1 MYFIFIRQYHILSY
15 RKKTLAVNFG
25 LPGSFLPQTKPR
37 QTEGIKMNWIQKNRH
52 EILHYNMALI
62 GGISGAYAIL
72 VRGGNFGAAE
82 TTNLI
87 ELALDCAEHNVM
99 DIVVRMLI
107 LLIYSSSIITAHLIS
122 LKIPD
127 RKYPICLTF
136 ECICVLLAGLIPTT
150 LNPLVALYPI
160 FAMSAFQWQIFT
172 DSTTYNSATIFST
185 NNLKQA
191 LLSWTNYRLE
201 RDFQQKKRAVFF
213 TRTLLA
219 FHIGV
224 LLGWLSVR
232 FFNEK
237 GIWVTFALFGTA
249 FYCSA
254 PCREPKPSGLSR
266 PEMPTA
272 QE

>member
-1 MYFIFIRQYHILSY
+1 
-15 RKKTLAVNFG
+15 
-25 LPGSFLPQTKPR
+25 
-37 QTEGIKMNWIQKNRH
+37 MNWIQKNKQ
-52 EILHYNMALI
+52 ELLHYNMSLI

-87 ELALDCAEHNVM
+87 ELVLDCAERNAL
-99 DIVVRMLI
+99 DILIRMVI
-107 LLIYSSSIITAHLIS
+107 LLIYSSSIIIAHLIS

-127 RKYPICLTF
+127 RKYPVCLTV

-150 LNPLVALYPI
+150 INPLVALYPI
-160 FAMSAFQWQIFT
+160 FAMSAFQWQTFT
-172 DSTTYNSATIFST
+172 DASTYNSSTIFST
-185 NNLKQA
+185 NNLKQT

-201 RDFQQKKRAVFF
+201 GDLAVKKKAVYF
-213 TRTLLA
+213 TRTLIA

-224 LLGWLSVR
+224 LLGWLAVR
-232 FFNEK
+232 FLNEK
-237 GIWVTFALFGTA
+237 GIWTTLLLFGTA

-254 PCREPKPSGLSR
+254 PCRESKHSR
-266 PEMPTA
+266 LPHPEMSTA